1 MIGTIPSDSLEKDVL
16 MAIPKY
22 DELIEPLFLAMKDLG
37 TPPLLPNKK
46 NKLEKY

>member
-1 MIGTIPSDSLEKDVL
+1 

-22 DELIEPLFLAMKDLG
+22 DELIEPLFLAIA
-37 TPPLLPNKK
+37 PLLPNKK